1 MLSKIIYI
9 DTAKKL
15 ISHTILHVVDP
26 YNKSRP
32 IQYRAIIKAESS
44 FSFGNFMKNLGLH
57 F

>member
-26 YNKSRP
+26 YHKSRP

-44 FSFGNFMKNLGLH
+44 SSFGNFMKNLGLH